1 MPLNNENNNDCCKC
15 TTPEY
20 IIELNAQG
28 PQGRQGEQGLP
39 GFSPKIS
46 VASNTYNQ
54 YTLNI
59 QTEDGSITT
68 PNLKT
73 SFPPGGSA
81 NDLLIKNSSTDGDIG
96 WANINAIPNIVT
108 TDENYQQI
116 TGVKYFYNND
126 GLFYAKPSILPD
138 QNGLSGLTAYINPN
152 TGIEQVGSALSYIK
166 FNQQTHLILYGAGP
180 ETDQHTPVMYQRINT
195 NDSSNNQS
203 FVMIDNANLKDYLVA
218 GDNITLSPDDT
229 GKITITSSG
238 GGELPDNV
246 ITSDNIS
253 QNEYIQQ
260 LEQRIVAL
268 EALID
273 GGNATND

>member
-1 MPLNNENNNDCCKC
+1 MPLNNENNNNCCKC

-20 IIELNAQG
+20 EIILNQQG
-28 PQGRQGEQGLP
+28 PQGRQGQQGQP
-39 GFSPKIS
+39 GFSPEIT
-46 VASNTYNQ
+46 VASNTYNNYQ
-54 YTLNI
+54 LHI
-59 QTEDGSITT
+59 QTATGTITT
-68 PNLKT
+68 PNLKST
-73 SFPPGGSA
+73 LPPGGNT

-126 GLFYAKPSILPD
+126 GLFYAKPSKSPA
-138 QNGLSGLTAYINPN
+138 QNGLSGLTAYIDPN
-152 TGIEQVGSALSYIK
+152 TGIIQVGSALSYIK
-166 FNQQTHLILYGAGP
+166 FNLQTNLILHGAGP
-180 ETDQHTPVMYQRINT
+180 ESNEHTPVMYQRINT
-195 NDSSNNQS
+195 NDSSNNQY

-260 LEQRIVAL
+260 LEQRVATL